1 MFRVIIKLAKK
12 YFILTAFLLA
22 IQTVSAQKK
31 ATDYVNV
38 FTGTSNSRWMLFP
51 GPTQP
56 FGMVKLSPDNQDNVW
71 NGGYEYT
78 IGSISGFSC
87 LHGMSLAG
95 ISYMPVVGDMISGGE
110 IPKLFPGPPD
120 GPFGGMWTSGYRSR
134 FDRKT
139 EKAKPA
145 YYSVHL
151 LDYNEE
157 VELTATERCGLIRT
171 TFPQSDQSHFL
182 LDFDPP
188 TEELNKIIG
197 VKFNKVDDQ
206 TIEGSITTSNGYSGE
221 ITVYFTTRFSKSI
234 KSIDDWQYEPYTG
247 NSDSYGTTWR
257 RKCDIKKNIDS
268 FEGAA
273 KSGVLINF
281 VTNKGEKITEATGI
295 SFVSLKNSALNLKT
309 EVQPF
314 HYDFD
319 LVEAASQKQWNKLLS
334 TVTLKGSEQNKA
346 KFYTDFYRS
355 FTAKN
360 LMSDVNGQYMNM
372 NGKVRTLMPPADGV
386 YSSDALWG
394 TQWNL
399 APFWTLL
406 TPSYANSMVNS
417 LLAIQKDGGWIPEAP
432 VALKYS
438 PIMGGQHQN
447 SLIIGTYLNGI
458 SQFNPD
464 SVFQMI
470 KHDYTTPG
478 TDYPGGGYAG
488 DRQMKGYMKYGYV
501 PDEDG
506 PASNTMEYAYDD
518 WSLGQFALVLKKKS
532 DAQFFLN
539 RSENYKNIFD
549 KNTGYVRRKH
559 QDGTWVEP
567 FDPLKYGTTGGWNGP
582 GFMEGNAW
590 VYTWFVPQDLP
601 ELVKM
606 LGKDT
611 FNQRLEEG
619 FKKGYVDLS
628 NEPNLQ
634 APFLFNYSG
643 KPWLTQKYS
652 RMVANDFYN
661 TSQLTGWVGEE
672 DEGQMSSFYCLISMG
687 LFDMT
692 GGCAAQP
699 YYDLSSPVFD
709 EVTIHMDP
717 KYYSGKTF
725 VIRTINNKPGNDY
738 IQSIS
743 LNGKKIYQP
752 RIDHKDVVNGGELI
766 IELGKEPNKD
776 YWKK

>member
-1 MFRVIIKLAKK
+1 
-12 YFILTAFLLA
+12 
-22 IQTVSAQKK
+22 
-31 ATDYVNV
+31 
-38 FTGTSNSRWMLFP
+38 
-51 GPTQP
+51 
-56 FGMVKLSPDNQDNVW
+56 
-71 NGGYEYT
+71 
-78 IGSISGFSC
+78 
-87 LHGMSLAG
+87 
-95 ISYMPVVGDMISGGE
+95 
-110 IPKLFPGPPD
+110 
-120 GPFGGMWTSGYRSR
+120 
-134 FDRKT
+134 
-139 EKAKPA
+139 
-145 YYSVHL
+145 
-151 LDYNEE
+151 
-157 VELTATERCGLIRT
+157 
-171 TFPQSDQSHFL
+171 
-182 LDFDPP
+182 
-188 TEELNKIIG
+188 
-197 VKFNKVDDQ
+197 
-206 TIEGSITTSNGYSGE
+206 
-221 ITVYFTTRFSKSI
+221 
-234 KSIDDWQYEPYTG
+234 
-247 NSDSYGTTWR
+247 
-257 RKCDIKKNIDS
+257 
-268 FEGAA
+268 
-273 KSGVLINF
+273 
-281 VTNKGEKITEATGI
+281 
-295 SFVSLKNSALNLKT
+295 
-309 EVQPF
+309 
-314 HYDFD
+314 
-319 LVEAASQKQWNKLLS
+319 
-334 TVTLKGSEQNKA
+334 
-346 KFYTDFYRS
+346 
-355 FTAKN
+355 
-360 LMSDVNGQYMNM
+360 
-372 NGKVRTLMPPADGV
+372 
-386 YSSDALWG
+386 
-394 TQWNL
+394 
-399 APFWTLL
+399 
-406 TPSYANSMVNS
+406 
-417 LLAIQKDGGWIPEAP
+417 
-432 VALKYS
+432 
-438 PIMGGQHQN
+438 
-447 SLIIGTYLNGI
+447 
-458 SQFNPD
+458 
-464 SVFQMI
+464 MI